1 MKILDP
7 IVFSALDFQRASV
20 ANYYDVDG
28 LLAEAGVD
36 QIRFGYNPT
45 TLEFIGPIIEGEA
58 KNCIIKSNGFADVA
72 WTPGGNTDV
81 NFENPAINP
90 AGGLTSYF
98 ISPQSSGS
106 VTIEQELDNSDLL
119 AGQGCLSIFIKG
131 KAPAIGGF
139 YTVRLTIES
148 SVTTTGVFSVDPD
161 NFYALESFSGIEQ
174 LPNDWFRIYIY
185 GPINSLVTNTI
196 RISHAS
202 SGAVQET
209 YLWGAQFEMTEAN
222 LPSSFIYTDA
232 TVEGRAEDIVIE
244 QIGSSVLSS
253 NVDEDDAPV
262 WDSGYSYIAKD
273 QVMVLGQY
281 HNLYESVASNTNK
294 FPPDNVPAEWIDMG
308 ATNRWRMFDME
319 VGPDKQTMATDSSGD
334 INVLIQLKQK
344 INHVVLF
351 NVDAASV
358 RVVMRDNDGNI
369 IYDETVET
377 LTPSPESGW
386 WSFFFGARRRSETI
400 VFSGLPPY
408 LSATLEV
415 TAYGGT
421 GDAAVGKLIIG
432 NAIDI
437 GCTKFG
443 TSVGILDFSIKG
455 RDGFGNSYVVP
466 RRIVDDCEFP
476 VQIDSFNIDYVKAL
490 LSSVVSR
497 PAVYL
502 GSEKYKSTIVFGFY
516 RSFRIVIEG
525 RRKSMVSIQ
534 TEGI

>member
-58 KNCIIKSNGFADVA
+58 KNCIIKSIDFTDAA
-72 WTPGGNTDV
+72 WTGVGTAPTV
-81 NFENPAINP
+81 NPVINP
-90 AGGLTSYF
+90 SGDFTTTFIKGGAFSTASR
-98 ISPQSSGS
+98 
-106 VTIEQELDNSDLL
+106 EQELNGADFGSGVGCWSIYAKGLNPNS
-119 AGQGCLSIFIKG
+119 
-131 KAPAIGGF
+131 GGF

-148 SVTTTGVFSVDPD
+148 DTTTTGVFSVDPD
-161 NFYALESFSGIEQ
+161 DFYALEAFSGIEK
-174 LPNDWFRIYIY
+174 LPNDWFRIWLY
-185 GPINSLVTNTI
+185 GPVDPLATTAI
-196 RISHAS
+196 RIAHTS
-202 SGAVQET
+202 SGDAQET
-209 YLWGAQFEMTEAN
+209 YIWGAQFEMIDSG

-232 TVEGRAEDIVIE
+232 TIETRAADIVID
-244 QIGSSVLSS
+244 QPGSRVLSS
-253 NVDEDDAPV
+253 NVAEDDAIV
-262 WDSGYSYIAKD
+262 WDSGFPYVAED
-273 QVMVLGQY
+273 EVMVLGQY
-281 HNLYESVASNTNK
+281 HKLYASVGSNTNK

-308 ATNRWRMFDME
+308 ATNRWRMFDMG
-319 VGPDKQTMATDSSGD
+319 VGPDKQTTATDSSGD
-334 INVLIQLKQK
+334 INVLIQLTQK
-344 INHVVLF
+344 INSVVLF
-351 NVDAASV
+351 NVNAASV
-358 RVVMRDNDGNI
+358 NVVMRDDYGNI
-369 IYDETVET
+369 VYDETVEA
-377 LTPSPESGW
+377 LSPPPESGW
-386 WSFFFGARRRSETI
+386 WSFFFGARRRAETI

-415 TAYGGT
+415 TAYGDG
-421 GDAAVGKLIIG
+421 GDAAIGKLIIG

-437 GCTKFG
+437 GCSKFG

-455 RDGFGNSYVVP
+455 RDAFGNSYVVP
-466 RRIVDDCEFP
+466 RRFVDDCEFP
-476 VQIDSFNIDYVKAL
+476 VQIDSYNVDNVKAL
-490 LSSVVSR
+490 LASVTAK

-525 RRKSMVSIQ
+525 PRKSMVAIQ